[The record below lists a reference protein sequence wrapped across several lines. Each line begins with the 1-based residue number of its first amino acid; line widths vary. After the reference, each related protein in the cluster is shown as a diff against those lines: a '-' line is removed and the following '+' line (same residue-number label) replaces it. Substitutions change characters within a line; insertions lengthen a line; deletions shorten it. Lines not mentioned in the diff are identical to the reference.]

1 MILAV
6 SKKLRLTLL
15 SLTLIISL
23 NSCAD
28 KTQIK
33 EHIIQGPTMG
43 TQYKLVIKSNESVD
57 LDMIS
62 NGVDSILIDIDN
74 QMSTYNPKSEI
85 SNFNKSSFRR
95 KEEGVYVSPHFYNV
109 LEKSIYYHELSN
121 GMFDI
126 RIQSLYELWGFQ
138 NKDGNLIAEPT
149 KEEIEELLVQGNVGL
164 KDGKLLSKA
173 TIVGSSMSIS
183 LPKIKDDIRTMGT
196 GGEQTPMDGRE
207 PILRAEYIYDLSIDV
222 SAIAKGYAV
231 DVISDYIENQGYL
244 NYFIDIGGEIKV
256 SSTIDRYWDIG
267 IQEPSPERLGNA
279 IEMVRLSNNS
289 IATSG
294 NYANFIKYINSDA
307 KRTHIINPKTGYPLE
322 IKDGMIASV
331 SIVAPLCVDADALA
345 TTLMLLSKEEGL
357 KLIESVK
364 DTEAYIIYFEDDR
377 LYTEQSSGF
386 KKYIYK

>member
-15 SLTLIISL
+15 SFALIISL

-28 KTQIK
+28 KAQIK

-62 NGVDSILIDIDN
+62 NGVDSILIDIDS

-85 SNFNKSSFRR
+85 SRFNDPYYEIDEAMKLSDIFSNVIQKS
-95 KEEGVYVSPHFYNV
+95 FYYN
-109 LEKSIYYHELSN
+109 KLSD

-126 RIQSLYELWGFQ
+126 TVYPLYELWGFQ
-138 NKDGNLIAEPT
+138 NKGNDSIAEPSKERIDEILGFVGMDKLSLTRGWLSETHFLNKDST
-149 KEEIEELLVQGNVGL
+149 KI
-164 KDGKLLSKA
+164 
-173 TIVGSSMSIS
+173 
-183 LPKIKDDIRTMGT
+183 
-196 GGEQTPMDGRE
+196 
-207 PILRAEYIYDLSIDV
+207 SIDV

-231 DVISDYIENQGYL
+231 DLISSYIQDKGYL

-256 SSTIDRYWDIG
+256 SSTIDRHWDIG
-267 IQEPSPERLGNA
+267 IQEPSHERLGNA

-364 DTEAYIIYFEDDR
+364 DAEAYIIYFEDDR